1 MAGYKIQ
8 IKITKNEFPA
18 CPGIM
23 SKAIGEAFNTLG
35 PQLLSTMQA
44 KTPVDT
50 GELRGSE
57 AAQVGDKQLT
67 LTAGT
72 DHAGY
77 VEFGTSKMAA
87 QPFMGPTVNGAAGQ
101 VGAAIT
107 AACSAAFGS
116 L

>member
-1 MAGYKIQ
+1 MAGFQVKIV
-8 IKITKNEFPA
+8 IKKNEFPA

-23 SKAIGEAFNTLG
+23 AKAIGEAFNMLG
-35 PQLLSTMQA
+35 PQLLSTMQG

-50 GELRGSE
+50 GALRASE

-67 LTAGT
+67 LTAST
-72 DHAGY
+72 HYAGY
-77 VEFGTSKMAA
+77 VEFGTYKMAA
-87 QPFMGPTVNGAAGQ
+87 QPYMGPTVNGAAGQ

-107 AACSAAFGS
+107 AACSAAFGA